1 MVMDDIDRA
10 GHHNLE
16 HEKHS
21 LAAHANRP
29 RPTGHSAEICQ
40 ECEDPI
46 PLERQQKAPGC
57 TLCIVCQ
64 REQDRA
70 VR

>member
-1 MVMDDIDRA
+1 MDDIDRA
-10 GHHNLE
+10 GYQNLE

-29 RPTGHSAEICQ
+29 RPTGPSAAICA

-46 PLERQQKAPGC
+46 PQERQQKVPGC
-57 TLCIVCQ
+57 TLCTSCQ
-64 REQDRA
+64 REVDQMR
-70 VR
+70 